1 MPAQTSKVS
10 LPVIKRLPKYYRYL
24 NNLAADGRDK
34 ISSSELARMMGT
46 TASQVR
52 QDFNCFGGF
61 GQQGI
66 GYKVDVLLAE
76 ISKLLFGSGNL
87 LPTILIGAG
96 RLGTAVSSFI
106 SRNTNGYRLLA
117 VFDINPAL
125 IGQEMVGVKIHALDE
140 LEAFCA
146 VHKPVVAVLCVPRQ
160 SAIEV
165 SDELVR
171 LGIQGFWNFSHY
183 DLSVKYP
190 DVTVENVH
198 LGDSLMSLGYRLR
211 ERSEQNGPEL

>member
-1 MPAQTSKVS
+1 
-10 LPVIKRLPKYYRYL
+10 
-24 NNLAADGRDK
+24 
-34 ISSSELARMMGT
+34 MMGT

-52 QDFNCFGGF
+52 QDFNCFGGLASR
-61 GQQGI
+61 GI

-106 SRNTNGYRLLA
+106 SRHTNGYRLLA

-125 IGQEMVGVKIHALDE
+125 IGQEMAGVKIHALDE

-165 SDELVR
+165 SGRAGKAGYSGLLELQP
-171 LGIQGFWNFSHY
+171 L
-183 DLSVKYP
+183 
-190 DVTVENVH
+190 
-198 LGDSLMSLGYRLR
+198 
-211 ERSEQNGPEL
+211 

>member
-1 MPAQTSKVS
+1 MAVQNKVS

-24 NNLAADGRDK
+24 TNLSVDGKEK

-66 GYKVDVLLAE
+66 GYKVDVLRAE
-76 ISKLLFGSGNL
+76 IGKLLFGDGER

-96 RLGTAVSSFI
+96 HLGSAVSSFI
-106 SRNTNGYRLLA
+106 SRDTNGYKLLG
-117 VFDINPAL
+117 VFDINPDL
-125 IGQEMVGVKIHALDE
+125 VGKEMCGVPIYPLE
-140 LEAFCA
+140 QLEAFCCT
-146 VHKPVVAVLCVPRQ
+146 HHPVVAVLCVPRQ
-160 SAIEV
+160 SAV
-165 SDELVR
+165 DLSGELVR

-183 DLSVKYP
+183 DLSVEYP
-190 DVTVENVH
+190 QVTVENVH

-211 ERSEQNGPEL
+211 NTAEE